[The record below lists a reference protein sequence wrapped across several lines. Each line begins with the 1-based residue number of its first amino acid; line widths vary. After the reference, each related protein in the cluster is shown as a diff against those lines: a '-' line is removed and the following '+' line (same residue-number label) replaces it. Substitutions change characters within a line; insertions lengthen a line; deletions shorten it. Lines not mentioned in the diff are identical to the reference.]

1 MDTRRHRVL
10 RPKIDFGEPH
20 WTSKEASIYAEI
32 LLPVQKLLLP
42 SILIDDDHV
51 KLFLLLGLDLEPV
64 FFLHSVIVRNCFFLL
79 GGKYR
84 SSEARTNRLQPM
96 YGYVLLCEVI
106 CSPLEHSLIT
116 ESFSTLSLSFLMLNI
131 TRGDLSRN
139 LVSQCLNVSIQAL
152 FSSLSPWQ
160 LFPINVD

>member
-1 MDTRRHRVL
+1 
-10 RPKIDFGEPH
+10 
-20 WTSKEASIYAEI
+20 
-32 LLPVQKLLLP
+32 
-42 SILIDDDHV
+42 
-51 KLFLLLGLDLEPV
+51 
-64 FFLHSVIVRNCFFLL
+64 
-79 GGKYR
+79 
-84 SSEARTNRLQPM
+84 M

-106 CSPLEHSLIT
+106 CRPLEHSLIA
-116 ESFSTLSLSFLMLNI
+116 ENFSTLSLSFLMLNI

>member
-1 MDTRRHRVL
+1 
-10 RPKIDFGEPH
+10 
-20 WTSKEASIYAEI
+20 
-32 LLPVQKLLLP
+32 
-42 SILIDDDHV
+42 
-51 KLFLLLGLDLEPV
+51 
-64 FFLHSVIVRNCFFLL
+64 
-79 GGKYR
+79 
-84 SSEARTNRLQPM
+84 M

-106 CSPLEHSLIT
+106 CRPLKHSLIA
-116 ESFSTLSLSFLMLNI
+116 ENFSTLSLSFLMLNI